1 VLLYLLLVN
10 IPYKI
15 FCQDKKTLLYL
26 INLLSSF
33 GQEVKVL
40 KRYQVLI
47 DDWMEDY
54 IKLIAEKYGISASAA
69 IRVHLG
75 ISILYV
81 IPALFP
87 GYKPNLANTELRE
100 LSKNASK
107 GEFEEAESH
116 QMLSKILFEARKAV
130 EFRLSKEKKL
140 KKK

>member
-1 VLLYLLLVN
+1 MLLYLLLIN

-15 FCQDKKTLLYL
+15 FCPDKNILPYL

-54 IKLIAEKYGISASAA
+54 VKLVAEKYDISSSAV

-75 ISILYV
+75 IAILYV
-81 IPALFP
+81 IPALYP
-87 GYKPNLANTELRE
+87 EYKPNLSNKELQE

-130 EFRLSKEKKL
+130 EFRLSKEKK
-140 KKK
+140 KKKK

>member
-1 VLLYLLLVN
+1 M
-10 IPYKI
+10 
-15 FCQDKKTLLYL
+15 
-26 INLLSSF
+26 
-33 GQEVKVL
+33 L

-54 IKLIAEKYGISASAA
+54 VKLVAEKYDISSSAV

-75 ISILYV
+75 IAILYV
-81 IPALFP
+81 IPAIYP
-87 GYKPNLANTELRE
+87 DYKPNLANKELHE

-107 GEFEEAESH
+107 GESEEAEAH

-140 KKK
+140 KKKHLNPRKQKNKNRAK